1 VETWYPSKTV
11 GNPGLSIRLLGEI
24 RVLRDGAPLALPAS
38 KKTRALLGYLVA
50 AGTPQPRQRLCD
62 LLWDGPDDPRAAL
75 RWSLT
80 KLRPLV
86 DDVRTVRLVAD
97 RDRVGFERENTSVDL
112 FEAATHVGSGVA
124 SASTEALAS
133 AAALLGGDFL
143 EGLDMPDCYRFH
155 EWCTAERE
163 RVRGQRLSVLDA
175 LIDRLG
181 DRAPEEALR
190 HARQRLAIDPLSD
203 TAHARAITLLAR
215 LGRNAEA
222 QAQVETC
229 RRILERELGGRRSP
243 ALEVARLEIGKTPS
257 LEAPPRSPPVVT
269 ASPAGA
275 DVRMPDRPAPL
286 AFVGRVPERAVLAD
300 LVRLATE
307 GGANEVVLL
316 SGEPG
321 LGKSRLLGELGA
333 LAGAIGGTLLAG
345 RAFEAESVRPFG
357 IWIDMLRGAPL
368 ADVDADL
375 RKSLAPL
382 FPELG
387 GAPHD
392 AESKARLFD
401 GVVRLLRAMSARAPL
416 IVAVDDLHWLDE
428 ASANLLH
435 YVARVSIGDR
445 VGIACATRDG
455 ELEDN
460 PSALRFVRGLRRDGR
475 LLRLS
480 LSPLG
485 EEDTCALV
493 EEAVGPSADGARVF
507 RESGGNPLFAIEV
520 ARALAGGARE
530 GPQALEALLDE
541 RLARLG
547 ARGRE
552 LVLWAAALG
561 REFEPEILAG
571 AMGETLAHT
580 AAALGDL
587 EREGLVVGS
596 GERYAFT
603 HELVRKAAYRQLS
616 GARQRLVHLAIA
628 RALAAA
634 PDPGASWGDVVHHAS
649 FAGDAALAAR
659 ACVAAGERALRMLA
673 RRQARAFAVRGL
685 AHTARLGKEGLALR
699 VDLLTI
705 AATSAAMDAERQV
718 ILEEDAEDAVR
729 LARENDRP
737 EIAAKA
743 LYALGLLRS
752 ARGDFEGAHQ
762 VTLGAAEA
770 SRASSPADSVPMIAN
785 TAFCL
790 AIIER
795 ELPKSRA
802 LLDEAVEGA
811 RTHRLSVIDIELC
824 DGYLAHIEGNLVHAR
839 GALERGLS
847 LARSRADAWRQSM
860 ALIRLAMIA
869 LESHAW
875 DAARSW
881 AEELRVAG
889 GKLGEG
895 SEGAIADALEALA
908 VRGARGAEGP
918 AKVDAAI
925 LGLVRADAK
934 AMLAYVL
941 TTASEMAVDDLAF
954 ADADALARR
963 ALDAAEPLGKPSA
976 IILAHA
982 ALGRAS
988 LGAGILRAPSLT
1000 SRQRAPSSIT
1010 ATASRSARARP
1021 WNASA
1026 CFPTVAPTPKT
1037 TSRAQE
1043 RGGGDAWHE

>member
-1 VETWYPSKTV
+1 V
-11 GNPGLSIRLLGEI
+11 GNRGLSIRLLGEI
-24 RVLRDGAPLALPAS
+24 RVLRDGTPLPLPAS

-86 DDVRTVRLVAD
+86 DDAHAVRLVAD
-97 RDRVGFERENTSVDL
+97 RDRVAFEAHGASVDL
-112 FEAATHVGSGVA
+112 FEASRHVEHGVM
-124 SASTEALAS
+124 SVSTEALVH
-133 AAALLGGDFL
+133 AADTLDGDFL

-163 RVRGQRLSVLDA
+163 RMRGQRLSVLDA
-175 LIDRLG
+175 LIERLAG
-181 DRAPEEALR
+181 RAPEEALR
-190 HARQRLAIDPLSD
+190 HARKRLAIDPLSD
-203 TAHARAITLLAR
+203 AAHARVIELLAH
-215 LGRNAEA
+215 LGRNTEA

-229 RRILERELGGRRSP
+229 RRILERELGGRRSS
-243 ALEVARLEIGKTPS
+243 ALEVARMEIGKTPS
-257 LEAPPRSPPVVT
+257 HEAPPLSPPIVRATPTRSDVRSP
-269 ASPAGA
+269 G
-275 DVRMPDRPAPL
+275 RPAPL
-286 AFVGRVPERAVLAD
+286 AFVGRASERAVLAD
-300 LVRLATE
+300 LVRLATK
-307 GGANEVVLL
+307 GGANEVVLV

-321 LGKSRLLGELGA
+321 LGKSRLLRELGA

-368 ADVDADL
+368 AELDADL
-375 RKSLAPL
+375 KRNLAPL

-387 GAPHD
+387 AAPND

-401 GVVRLLRAMSARAPL
+401 GVTRLLRAMSARAPVV
-416 IVAVDDLHWLDE
+416 IVVDDLHWLDE

-435 YVARVSIGDR
+435 YVARVSAGDR

-455 ELEDN
+455 ELGDN
-460 PSALRFVRGLRRDGR
+460 PAALRFVRGLRRDGR
-475 LLRLS
+475 LRSLS
-480 LSPLG
+480 LAPLS
-485 EEDTCALV
+485 EEETGALV
-493 EEAVGPSADGARVF
+493 EEAVGPSVDGARVF

-520 ARALAGGARE
+520 ARALARGAPE
-530 GPQALEALLDE
+530 EPQALEALLDE

-547 ARGRE
+547 ARARE
-552 LVLWAAALG
+552 LVLWASALG
-561 REFEPEILAG
+561 REFEPEVLAG

-580 AAALGDL
+580 AGALGDL
-587 EREGLVVGS
+587 ERAGLVVGS

-628 RALAAA
+628 HALAAT
-634 PDPGASWGDVVHHAS
+634 PDPGAAWGDVVHHAS
-649 FAGDAALAAR
+649 LAGDAALAAE
-659 ACVAAGERALRMLA
+659 ACVAAGDRALKMLA

-685 AHTARLGKEGLALR
+685 AHTARLGLEGLGLR
-699 VDLLTI
+699 VELLRI
-705 AATSAAMDAERQV
+705 AAVSAAMDAERQLL
-718 ILEEDAEDAVR
+718 LEEDAEGAVR

-752 ARGDFEGAHQ
+752 ARGDFEGTHQ

-770 SRASSPADSVPMIAN
+770 SRASSPAESVPMIAN

-795 ELPKSRA
+795 ELPKARA
-802 LLDEAVEGA
+802 LLDEAAEGA
-811 RTHRLSVIDIELC
+811 RTHRLSVIDVEVG
-824 DGYLAHIEGNLVHAR
+824 DGYLAHMEGNLVHAR
-839 GALERGLS
+839 SALERGLS

-869 LESHAW
+869 LESSAW
-875 DAARSW
+875 DAAQSW
-881 AEELRVAG
+881 AQELRVTAE
-889 GKLGEG
+889 KLGDG

-908 VRGARGAEGP
+908 VRGAHGADGP
-918 AKVDAAI
+918 ARVDAGI
-925 LGLVRADAK
+925 EGLARADAK

-941 TTASEMAVDDLAF
+941 TIAAEMAIDDHAYVHADRLAH
-954 ADADALARR
+954 R
-963 ALDAAEPLGKPSA
+963 ALDAARPLGKPSA
-976 IILAHA
+976 VILAHA

-988 LGAGILRAPSLT
+988 LGAGDRPSAL
-1000 SRQRAPSSIT
+1000 SHLEA
-1010 ATASRSARARP
+1010 ARALIDHPYGISKRTREAVQRLSMLSNGGA
-1021 WNASA
+1021 NAENHVEG
-1026 CFPTVAPTPKT
+1026 TRK
-1037 TSRAQE
+1037 SR
-1043 RGGGDAWHE
+1043 R